1 MEQFYGQR
9 FRTRIGNDLPMG
21 GGRKSGRGKEDE
33 EEDDEGESEGVVSKP
48 STLIMRMN
56 LQKTYQLIKTL
67 TLT

>member
-1 MEQFYGQR
+1 
-9 FRTRIGNDLPMG
+9 MG
-21 GGRKSGRGKEDE
+21 GGRKSGRGKEDEEEEEEDESE

>member
-33 EEDDEGESEGVVSKP
+33 EEEEEDESEEDDEGESEGVVS
-48 STLIMRMN
+48 SH
-56 LQKTYQLIKTL
+56 QH
-67 TLT
+67 